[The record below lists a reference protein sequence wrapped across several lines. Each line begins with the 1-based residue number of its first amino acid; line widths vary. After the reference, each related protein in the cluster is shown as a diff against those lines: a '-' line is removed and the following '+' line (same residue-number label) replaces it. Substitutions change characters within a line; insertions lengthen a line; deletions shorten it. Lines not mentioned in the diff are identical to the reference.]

1 MRTVQLA
8 ALSVVALVFAL
19 AGAAHAQSV
28 DDVIKLTKEGI
39 GEDVI
44 VTMVQKAEKGF
55 DLKAEDVINLKK
67 AGVSEKV
74 IAAML
79 KNKAG
84 APAAPAAPAPGT
96 DVAAP
101 AAEMPP
107 AAAPAAAEGEGQL
120 NLENVDN
127 KAWAYRF
134 DTAAKTLWV
143 QPVQGTG
150 QRLLNAHGGLSL
162 AAPAGTYEVRYAGEG
177 SGSSFTVH
185 ANGKTLL
192 LVSRVETIDFEG
204 LYVSVFEKG
213 ERKGGGRLAVLR
225 QTRSAPREKEEGS
238 EAKYEYRQPQS
249 TVVDQAPV
257 YVQPQ
262 PTVIYRQ
269 PTYVY
274 PYYYNCHPYYYYPYN
289 SLNFGYGRYG
299 RRSGWSVG
307 VGIGF

>member
-84 APAAPAAPAPGT
+84 APAAPAVPAPGT

-107 AAAPAAAEGEGQL
+107 AAAPAEGEGQL

-162 AAPAGTYEVRYAGEG
+162 AAPAGTYEVRYVGEG
-177 SGSSFTVH
+177 SGSSIT
-185 ANGKTLL
+185 
-192 LVSRVETIDFEG
+192 
-204 LYVSVFEKG
+204 
-213 ERKGGGRLAVLR
+213 
-225 QTRSAPREKEEGS
+225 APR
-238 EAKYEYRQPQS
+238 
-249 TVVDQAPV
+249 
-257 YVQPQ
+257 
-262 PTVIYRQ
+262 
-269 PTYVY
+269 
-274 PYYYNCHPYYYYPYN
+274 
-289 SLNFGYGRYG
+289 
-299 RRSGWSVG
+299 
-307 VGIGF
+307 

>member
-1 MRTVQLA
+1 MRTVHLSALA
-8 ALSVVALVFAL
+8 FVALAF

-55 DLKAEDVINLKK
+55 DLKAEDVISLKK

-84 APAAPAAPAPGT
+84 AVSAPAVPAPGT

-101 AAEMPP
+101 AVETPP

-134 DTAAKTLWV
+134 DTAAKTLWI
-143 QPVQGTG
+143 QPVQGTA
-150 QRLLNAHGGLSL
+150 QSLLNARGGLSL
-162 AAPAGTYEVRYAGEG
+162 AAPAGAYEVRYAGEG
-177 SGSSFTVH
+177 SGSAFTVH
-185 ANGKTLL
+185 AGGKTLL

-225 QTRSAPREKEEGS
+225 QNRPAKKEEGS

-257 YVQPQ
+257 YVPPQ
-262 PTVIYRQ
+262 STVIYRQ
-269 PTYVY
+269 PVYVY
-274 PYYYNCHPYYYYPYN
+274 PYYYSCHPYYYPYN

-307 VGIGF
+307 IGIGF